1 MHVVE
6 RVETHDLISR
16 NRFVTRYAY
25 HHGYFDGVEREFRGF
40 GMVEQFDTEEL
51 GALTESGDFPNAT
64 NIDAAS
70 YVPTVLTKTWFHTGA
85 YIEGGRISRHF
96 EEEYYHEGD
105 ESEVVSG
112 LTDEQLEAMLLPD
125 TDLPTTLK
133 RRDGSS
139 IPWELTAEE
148 MREACRA
155 LKGAVLRREIYAL
168 DGTDDEDRP
177 YSATEQNYTVEL
189 LQPQGE
195 DRHAVFFTHP
205 RESIDFHYERKLV
218 EIAGKKI
225 ADPRVTHAMTLEVD
239 GYGNVLKSV
248 AIGYGRRPGLSP
260 LQGDDKNKQ
269 EQTHAHLYVRTK

>member
-1 MHVVE
+1 MSSTHPPQSSILPTSCDGKPWITRLPFPVHVVE

-25 HHGYFDGVEREFRGF
+25 HHGYYDGVEREFRGF

-51 GALTESGDFPNAT
+51 AALTESGDFPDAT

-96 EEEYYHEGD
+96 EDEYYHEGD
-105 ESEVVSG
+105 ESEGVSG

-125 TDLPTTLK
+125 TKLPTTLK
-133 RRDGSS
+133 RQDGSS

-177 YSATEQNYTVEL
+177 YSATEQNYTIEL

-195 DRHAVFFTHP
+195 IGTQSSSPIPANRSTSITN
-205 RESIDFHYERKLV
+205 ESWSRWRERKLPTP
-218 EIAGKKI
+218 A
-225 ADPRVTHAMTLEVD
+225 
-239 GYGNVLKSV
+239 S
-248 AIGYGRRPGLSP
+248 
-260 LQGDDKNKQ
+260 
-269 EQTHAHLYVRTK
+269 RTP